1 MTFVNFLTIRFRA
14 CGCAVSRLTV
24 EIVIETA
31 DTTGCEAPES
41 VVVVAVGVEPKAV
54 GVEARE
60 IDTGS

>member
-31 DTTGCEAPES
+31 TTGCEAPES